1 MTQLAIINNITKICE
16 NVSTDIRQANEI
28 NIEGYTVLDL
38 EQTPVINWNWNESL
52 NDYEEVE
59 NIGNGGI
66 GFVYIEG
73 KLVAVKPT
81 EIPQTQQPTSTGTE
95 EI

>member
-16 NVSTDIRQANEI
+16 NVSTDTRPANEI

-38 EQTPVINWNWNESL
+38 DNTSIITWSFNESL
-52 NDYEEVE
+52 NDFEQFE

-66 GFVYIEG
+66 GFIYTDG
-73 KLVAVKPT
+73 KLVQVKPA
-81 EIPQTQQPTSTGTE
+81 IPVTSEQPTTSGIE

>member
-81 EIPQTQQPTSTGTE
+81 EIPQTQQPTNTGTE

>member
-16 NVSTDIRQANEI
+16 NVSSDTRTANEI

-38 EQTPVINWNWNESL
+38 NNTSVINWKWNESL

-59 NIGNGGI
+59 SIGNGGI
-66 GFVYIEG
+66 GFIYTDG
-73 KLVAVKPT
+73 KLIAVKPA
-81 EIPQTQQPTSTGTE
+81 IPVQPTTSGTE

>member
-1 MTQLAIINNITKICE
+1 MTKLALINNLTNICE
-16 NVSTDIRQANEI
+16 NVTSDNRSANEI

-52 NDYEEVE
+52 NDYEEVQ

-66 GFVYIEG
+66 GFIYTDG
-73 KLVAVKPT
+73 KLVALKPT
-81 EIPQTQQPTSTGTE
+81 EIPQNQQPTTSGTE

>member
-66 GFVYIEG
+66 GFFYIEG

-81 EIPQTQQPTSTGTE
+81 EIPQTQQPTNTGTE